1 MSDGPQTEREPHP
14 EPQVG
19 SRTESHPPNT
29 WFESGQ
35 TPDLPESSSSRL
47 LATEG
52 RPGIRGVTDRLP
64 EQVPRSDPHRLM
76 LDTVAVR
83 TGAAARSSS
92 QRLRG
97 LLLVS
102 LAGVIWGT
110 TGPMVQLTVS
120 HSALSPITI
129 SAYRALA
136 AAVVLDVLLSL
147 TGRMG
152 RSLSL
157 ARRYRGRLILAGL
170 LIAASQLLFF
180 MSVEWA
186 GVSLSTV
193 ICMGFA
199 PTLLLAVASARKR
212 RLPSTGQVLTVTMA
226 VAGLLLIS
234 LIGGGREHAT
244 SPALGVL
251 AALGAG
257 GCFAFTAEVGGSLS
271 QGVDTLTITTAIMNI
286 AALVLVPCHLVLA
299 VVTRASSTADPESW
313 LLVGYLA
320 VGVVATHLLMF
331 AGLRSTSSGAA
342 VVATLLEPV
351 TAVVIATALLGE
363 HLSDAGV
370 IGCLFIVAAIAG
382 LGRFEDQA
390 EHLEPNVTPTP
401 L

>member
-1 MSDGPQTEREPHP
+1 MWYLVIRAASARCVSGPGHSTA
-14 EPQVG
+14 G
-19 SRTESHPPNT
+19 SGISES
-29 WFESGQ
+29 
-35 TPDLPESSSSRL
+35 R
-47 LATEG
+47 
-52 RPGIRGVTDRLP
+52 P
-64 EQVPRSDPHRLM
+64 EQDPPLDGQSLM
-76 LDTVAVR
+76 LDTVPVR

-92 QRLRG
+92 HSLRG

-110 TGPMVQLTVS
+110 TGPVVQLTVS

-136 AAVVLDVLLSL
+136 AAVVLNALLCL
-147 TGRMG
+147 TGRMR
-152 RSLSL
+152 RSLAL
-157 ARRYRGRLILAGL
+157 ARRHRGRLVMAGL

-199 PTLLLAVASARKR
+199 PTLLLAVSSAQKR

-234 LIGGGREHAT
+234 LVGGGREHA
-244 SPALGVL
+244 SNPALGIL

-257 GCFAFTAEVGGSLS
+257 ACFALTAEVGGSLS

-286 AALVLVPCHLVLA
+286 AALVLVPCDLVLA
-299 VVTRASSTADPESW
+299 AVARATSTADTESW

-320 VGVVATHLLMF
+320 AGVVATHLLMF
-331 AGLRSTSSGAA
+331 AGLRTTPSGAA
-342 VVATLLEPV
+342 MVATLLEPV
-351 TAVVIATALLGE
+351 TAVLIAAAFLGE

-370 IGCLFIVAAIAG
+370 LGCLFIVAAIAS

-390 EHLEPNVTPTP
+390 EHSEPNLTPTP

>member
-1 MSDGPQTEREPHP
+1 M
-14 EPQVG
+14 
-19 SRTESHPPNT
+19 
-29 WFESGQ
+29 
-35 TPDLPESSSSRL
+35 
-47 LATEG
+47 A
-52 RPGIRGVTDRLP
+52 
-64 EQVPRSDPHRLM
+64 
-76 LDTVAVR
+76 DTVPVR
-83 TGAAARSSS
+83 TGAATRSSS

-110 TGPMVQLTVS
+110 TGPVVQLTVR

-136 AAVVLDVLLSL
+136 AAVVLNVLLYL
-147 TGRMG
+147 TGRM
-152 RSLSL
+152 RSSLAL
-157 ARRYRGRLILAGL
+157 ARRHRGRLVMAGL

-199 PTLLLAVASARKR
+199 PTLLLAVTSAQKR

-234 LIGGGREHAT
+234 LIGGGREHAS
-244 SPALGVL
+244 SPALGIL

-257 GCFAFTAEVGGSLS
+257 ACFALTAEVGGSLS
-271 QGVDTLTITTAIMNI
+271 QCVDTLTITTAIMNI
-286 AALVLVPCHLVLA
+286 AALVLVPCDLVLA
-299 VVTRASSTADPESW
+299 AVAHATSTADTESW

-320 VGVVATHLLMF
+320 AGVVATHLLMF
-331 AGLRSTSSGAA
+331 AGLRTTPSGAA
-342 VVATLLEPV
+342 MVATLLEPV
-351 TAVVIATALLGE
+351 TAVLIAAAFLGE

-370 IGCLFIVAAIAG
+370 LGCLFIVAAIAS
-382 LGRFEDQA
+382 LGRFEDRA
-390 EHLEPNVTPTP
+390 EHSEPNLTPTP